1 MDKKGFLCFVFNTF
15 MYFILFGI
23 LLLLILFLVN
33 SLVAKIVLISASL
46 FLCGFVEQ
54 WLVSRFVN
62 HFVEDIIFAKKG

>member
-1 MDKKGFLCFVFNTF
+1 
-15 MYFILFGI
+15 LFGI
-23 LLLLILFLVN
+23 LLLPILFLVN